1 MTNSEN
7 MSIEAEANDL
17 LIGRFVSAVGHD
29 YQQDFSPHI
38 YPNFSPDTVRLWTE
52 LESRLNGPTVLD
64 FDRERC
70 LRLIRQEIEKQDG
83 ILRCGTD
90 YATSY
95 HVGIKSGLNIAWS
108 IIESCVKKKEE

>member
-1 MTNSEN
+1 
-7 MSIEAEANDL
+7 MSTEAESNDL

-29 YQQDFSPHI
+29 YQQDFSPHL
-38 YPNFSPDTVRLWTE
+38 YPEFSPDTVRLWTE

-70 LRLIRQEIEKQDG
+70 LRLIRQEIEKQNG
-83 ILRCGTD
+83 ILRGNAD

-95 HVGIKSGLNIAWS
+95 HVGIKSGLNLAWS
-108 IIESCVKKKEE
+108 IIESCIEKKEDENNGE

>member
-1 MTNSEN
+1 MTNSLVRNIQE
-7 MSIEAEANDL
+7 SNDL

-29 YQQDFSPHI
+29 YQQDFSPHL
-38 YPNFSPDTVRLWTE
+38 YPEFSPDTVRLC
-52 LESRLNGPTVLD
+52 
-64 FDRERC
+64 ERC

-95 HVGIKSGLNIAWS
+95 HVGIKSGLNLALS